1 MKKTEIEVIIYR
13 LIISYVH
20 VHVHV
25 YTSRMHA
32 KIVQIP
38 QTSMQPPAAIASHLL
53 ASFWVFLS
61 LMFALL
67 VFWSFLHLLSA
78 QIIFCSVAVCFLQIV
93 TQYVCNVQIV
103 LR

>member
-1 MKKTEIEVIIYR
+1 MYIHLECTQKY
-13 LIISYVH
+13 
-20 VHVHV
+20 
-25 YTSRMHA
+25 MH
-32 KIVQIP
+32 INVQVQIP

-67 VFWSFLHLLSA
+67 VFWSFLHLLRA

-93 TQYVCNVQIV
+93 YEITQYIYVMYRLFCGK
-103 LR
+103 LSYKDG